1 MFVAV
6 VVMHQI
12 KSTTSKAIGYIAR
25 PDATGDGLW
34 VSTNAAVI
42 DPSDSAA
49 IARQFEATSERV
61 GVTKPREGSVLA
73 HHVIQSFDPS
83 EEVDAETAHRLG
95 VQFAEQITGGAH
107 EYVIATH
114 LDKGHVHNHIIFN
127 ATNMETGRKFR
138 CVKSTLASIRG
149 MSDALCRDAGLSVLP
164 TPARTTGRRMSDIY
178 RVLKGDSAKQHI
190 RTEIDKA
197 AMSARTWTEFEAAL
211 FRAGVEVTK
220 RPGRNAA
227 VTFRAGDEM
236 RPVRDFRLGEA
247 YTEDAIM
254 ARLAHSAVNRITF
267 DLSMIVRETKDAMTV
282 LVPGTRRELVLTV
295 SKTQIVRHGRTVRAF
310 LPAAQEQLLA
320 DRRGKLA
327 KTVPPG
333 GLYQWFSE
341 PDLAGI
347 ARAPRQGSDW
357 AASLAGLRAL
367 EDRINAKTRWVT
379 SSGREPATALNM
391 ARRELASTRLEF
403 QTRLVAAS
411 ELAAAPGRSEDVR
424 VLHAEL
430 RITERQIDVLRRD
443 IHALTA
449 LSQEETKMSGAAR
462 VTAAVDQRG
471 KEDPPQATR
480 RDGAVDGRETPAHV
494 VPREEQYERLEEAVL
509 DEQQEQIREDHEEE
523 SRPMTLRERI
533 ETEAQRRA
541 DTDRSSGT
549 GDRTPSR

>member
-1 MFVAV
+1 MAV

-42 DPSDSAA
+42 APSDSAA

-83 EEVDAETAHRLG
+83 EAVDPETAHRLG
-95 VQFAEQITGGAH
+95 VQFADQITGGAH

-149 MSDALCRDAGLSVLP
+149 MSDVLCRDAGLSVLP
-164 TPARTTGRRMSDIY
+164 TPERTTGRRMSDIY
-178 RVLKGDSAKQHI
+178 RVLKGDSSKQNI

-197 AMSARTWTEFEAAL
+197 AMSARTWTEFEVAL
-211 FRAGVEVTK
+211 FRAGVEVAK
-220 RPGRNAA
+220 RAGRNAA

-254 ARLAHSAVNRITF
+254 ARLARSAVNRITF
-267 DLSMIVRETKDAMTV
+267 DQSMIVRETRDAMTV

-295 SKTQIVRHGRTVRAF
+295 AKTQIVRHGRTVRAF
-310 LPAAQEQLLA
+310 LPAAEEQMLA

-333 GLYQWFSE
+333 GLYRWFAE
-341 PDLAGI
+341 PDLAGV

-367 EDRINAKTRWVT
+367 EDRVNAKTRWVA
-379 SSGREPATALNM
+379 SSGREPAAALTM

-403 QTRLVAAS
+403 QTRLVAAG
-411 ELAAAPGRSEDVR
+411 ELAGTPERADDIR

-449 LSQEETKMSGAAR
+449 LTQEETKMSIADR
-462 VTAAVDQRG
+462 MTSAVDQR
-471 KEDPPQATR
+471 R
-480 RDGAVDGRETPAHV
+480 RDDQAHEVRLDDAANDRETPAHAEQ
-494 VPREEQYERLEEAVL
+494 RQQQYERQEEAAL
-509 DEQQEQIREDHEEE
+509 DEQQEQIREDHEDD

-541 DTDRSSGT
+541 DTDRDSGT